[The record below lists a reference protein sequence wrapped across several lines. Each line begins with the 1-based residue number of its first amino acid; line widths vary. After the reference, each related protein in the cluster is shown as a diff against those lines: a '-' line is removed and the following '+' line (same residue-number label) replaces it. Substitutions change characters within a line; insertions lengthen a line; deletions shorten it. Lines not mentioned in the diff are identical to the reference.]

1 MTISSRRLSART
13 VFYTVLAVTVAISV
27 FPFYWMFV
35 IGSNTT
41 ASVNSFPPTFA
52 PGPLFL
58 ENLFR
63 AIESS
68 AFFQSLI
75 NSLVISSFI
84 TVSVL
89 ILASLAGFAFA
100 KLRFPGSGPLFIFV
114 LLTMMVPVQLGV
126 IPQYMLMSW
135 IGWVDTFFAVIV
147 PGMIN
152 AFGVFWMRQYIT
164 SAIPDELVDA
174 ARIDGCGNFAIY
186 WRIVVPTIQ
195 PAFATLGI
203 LTFMHSWNDFFWPLI
218 VLQSRNRLTIQLALR
233 TLNDA
238 YYQDHSMV
246 LAATFVA
253 TLPLLIAFLMF
264 SRRFIAGLAEG
275 ALK

>member
-1 MTISSRRLSART
+1 MTSART
-13 VFYTVLAVTVAISV
+13 LSSRTIFYLVLGVTVALSV

-41 ASVNSFPPTFA
+41 ASVNSFPPTLA
-52 PGPLFL
+52 PGSLFID
-58 ENLFR
+58 NLAR
-63 AIESS
+63 AIDR
-68 AFFQSLI
+68 APFYQSLI
-75 NSLVISSFI
+75 NSALIASAI
-84 TVSVL
+84 TASVL
-89 ILASLAGFAFA
+89 VLASLAGFAFA

-126 IPQYMLMSW
+126 IPLYMLMSRM
-135 IGWVDTFFAVIV
+135 GLVDTLLAVII

-152 AFGVFWMRQYIT
+152 AFGVFWMRQYI
-164 SAIPDELVDA
+164 SGAIPVEILDA

-186 WRIVVPTIQ
+186 WRIVTPTIQ

-203 LTFMHSWNDFFWPLI
+203 LTFMQSWNDFFWPLI
-218 VLQSRNRLTIQLALR
+218 VLQSRDKLTIQLALR

-253 TLPLLIAFLMF
+253 TLPLLVAFLLF